1 MLTPATH
8 NTQHNTHHTTEHGD
22 CLTSHAMQKEPTQ
35 FFISFSTH
43 LEALKIVKSQLA
55 KSGKIVETLGS
66 TQVMQEQ
73 GQNDL

>member
-1 MLTPATH
+1 
-8 NTQHNTHHTTEHGD
+8 
-22 CLTSHAMQKEPTQ
+22 MQKEPTQ

-66 TQVMQEQ
+66 TQVMEEKFPVA
-73 GQNDL
+73 GL